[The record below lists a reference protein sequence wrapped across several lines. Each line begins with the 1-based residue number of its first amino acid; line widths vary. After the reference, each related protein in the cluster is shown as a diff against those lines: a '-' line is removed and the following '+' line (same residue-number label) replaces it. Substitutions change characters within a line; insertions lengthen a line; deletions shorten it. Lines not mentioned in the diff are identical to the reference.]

1 MRNSRSACA
10 ATPVHAFDIKAV
22 ENWDRHFFSAI
33 NHPLTMTL
41 AGSPHSLIGHQLG
54 ERLMKVIVFASRK
67 GGSGKSTLAAHIAA
81 HAQKSSKRCLLI
93 DADPQ
98 GSLTLW
104 HGLRGTGEPVLKSGL
119 RGVADILKSAKREFD
134 WAFID
139 TPPFMSG
146 VVTEAV
152 RGATLVIIPTRP
164 TIFDLTAVRET
175 IDLCR
180 ASRKPYAVVIN
191 GAPVKRDEQDSPIVT
206 QAREGLA
213 KLRVPVWGGQ
223 ITHRTN
229 FSISIAAGEGV
240 REYDSDSPAA
250 AEISRL
256 WTAITKSVQAI
267 EGAYAGTAMHKAAA

>member
-1 MRNSRSACA
+1 MN
-10 ATPVHAFDIKAV
+10 
-22 ENWDRHFFSAI
+22 
-33 NHPLTMTL
+33 
-41 AGSPHSLIGHQLG
+41 
-54 ERLMKVIVFASRK
+54 VIVFASRK
-67 GGSGKSTLAAHIAA
+67 GGSGKSTLTAHIAA
-81 HAQKSSKRCLLI
+81 HANKSSRPCLLI

-119 RGVADILKSAKREFD
+119 RGVTEILKAAKRDYD

-139 TPPFMSG
+139 TPPLMSG
-146 VVTEAV
+146 VVTEAI
-152 RGATLVIIPTRP
+152 RAATLVVIPTRP
-164 TIFDLTAVRET
+164 TVFDLTAVRET

-191 GAPVKRDEQDSPIVT
+191 AAPVKRDDQESPIVA

-223 ITHRTN
+223 ITNRTN
-229 FSISIAAGEGV
+229 FSIALAAGEGAK
-240 REYDSDSPAA
+240 EYDGDSPAA
-250 AEISRL
+250 AEVTRL

-267 EGAYAGTAMHKAAA
+267 EGAYAGAAMHKAAA